1 MATSVNAI
9 NSTSASPQMT
19 ILVAVQSQLAAGKPA
34 AANPADPQSPAAAGA
49 SDQSAAAS
57 TASPT
62 PAIQSKE
69 ATEKLLGDAVKTL
82 QDYISPQQTATL
94 EVDKGSGESYVKIVN
109 TATKQLIL
117 QIPSAQ
123 VLAMAQKLQQMAN
136 PQDAAGVLVD
146 QQG

>member
-9 NSTSASPQMT
+9 NSMSASPQMT

-34 AANPADPQSPAAAGA
+34 AANPADPQSPASAGA
-49 SDQSAAAS
+49 SDQAAAS
-57 TASPT
+57 TAPPT
-62 PAIQSKE
+62 PAVQSKE

-123 VLAMAQKLQQMAN
+123 VLAMAQKLQEMAN